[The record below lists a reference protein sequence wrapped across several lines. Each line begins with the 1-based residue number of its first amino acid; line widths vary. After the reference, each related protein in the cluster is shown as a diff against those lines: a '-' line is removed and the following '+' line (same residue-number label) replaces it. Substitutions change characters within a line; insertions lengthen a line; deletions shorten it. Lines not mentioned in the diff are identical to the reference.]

1 MEAARATGR
10 HFFPSST
17 FPSLTYRC
25 SISRGHDGEEFEDLD
40 EYTTFKPRRRS
51 NSISHAEGMMPTK
64 FDQNDPEPV
73 FEEEL
78 EPVDTNTST
87 ASTISAA
94 SAKA

>member
-1 MEAARATGR
+1 
-10 HFFPSST
+10 
-17 FPSLTYRC
+17 
-25 SISRGHDGEEFEDLD
+25 
-40 EYTTFKPRRRS
+40 
-51 NSISHAEGMMPTK
+51 MPTK